1 MKKIILPT
9 DGSEN
14 AVRAGRFAAELALE
28 EGAEVLVVSVAEPAA
43 YPGFEDTAV
52 TAAIRD
58 FASSMA
64 DQEAGRLRA
73 AGVPVETLVVESEQA
88 YDGIL
93 QAAAECNADM
103 IVMGTHGRGALAR
116 ALIGS
121 VADKI
126 VRHASI
132 PVLLVP
138 STTHTDT
145 QGESA

>member
-1 MKKIILPT
+1 MRRIILPT
-9 DGSEN
+9 DGFAN
-14 AVRAGRFAAELALE
+14 AVSAGRFAAELALA

-52 TAAIRD
+52 TAAIKD
-58 FASSMA
+58 FAESMA
-64 DQEAGRLRA
+64 QQEAERLRA
-73 AGVPVETLVVESEQA
+73 QGVPVETLVVESEQA

-93 QAAAECNADM
+93 KAAAECNADV
-103 IVMGTHGRGALAR
+103 IVMGTHGRGALTR

-138 STTHTDT
+138 STTHEAK
-145 QGESA
+145 QGEPV

>member
-14 AVRAGRFAAELALE
+14 AIRAGRFAAEFALE

-52 TAAIRD
+52 TAAIKD
-58 FASSMA
+58 FAA
-64 DQEAGRLRA
+64 RVAGEEAERLRA
-73 AGVPVETLVVESEQA
+73 QGVPVETLVVESEQA

-93 QAAAECNADM
+93 KAATECDADL
-103 IVMGTHGRGALAR
+103 IVMGTHGRGALTR

-138 STTHTDT
+138 STGHQAK
-145 QGESA
+145 QGEQA